1 MTSKLKLIR
10 HIAKDE
16 IKIRPMDDF
25 ADLHKKYN
33 QLLKEHE
40 DLKNEYQDLHV
51 LYNNLIEHSTFVEN
65 ELDEKLK
72 IIEYANKKINQ
83 SISYAQKIQSA
94 VFPNKSQLHN
104 LFPQSFV
111 LHRSRDI
118 VSGDF
123 YWFKKVNHRIFIAAA
138 DCTGHGIPGAFMS
151 MLGIAFLNEVTQH
164 SEMDAHQILEDLRKR
179 MKSSLHQ
186 QGYTKEAKDGMDLAF
201 CAIDTHN
208 NILEFSGAYRPLYLF
223 RNNTLNVYKGTRV
236 PIGISLR
243 EKPFT
248 KHVIELQ
255 PEDTFYMFS
264 DGYVDQIAPNRE
276 KYKTKR
282 FKNFLQ
288 QIHTYDLPKQKSLLE
303 EELDNW
309 QKDKEQVD
317 DILVMGFR
325 VNDLNSLT
333 I

>member
-16 IKIRPMDDF
+16 IKIRPMDDYVH
-25 ADLHKKYN
+25 LHQKYN
-33 QLLKEHE
+33 QLLKEYE

-72 IIEYANKKINQ
+72 IIEDANKKINQ

-94 VFPNKSQLHN
+94 VFPKKSNLYE

-111 LHRSRDI
+111 MHRSRDV

-164 SEMDAHQILEDLRKR
+164 AEMDAHQILEDLRER

-186 QGYTKEAKDGMDLAF
+186 QGYKKETKDGMDLAF
-201 CAIDTHN
+201 CAIDTQKN
-208 NILEFSGAYRPLYLF
+208 TLQFSGAYRPLYLF
-223 RNNTLNVYKGTRV
+223 RENSLNVYKGTRV

-248 KHVIELQ
+248 KHEIELQ
-255 PEDTFYMFS
+255 PDDTLYMFS
-264 DGYVDQIAPNRE
+264 DGYVDQIGTNRE

-282 FKNFLQ
+282 FKNLLQ
-288 QIHTYDLPKQKSLLE
+288 EIHTLDMQKQKAILE
-303 EELDNW
+303 EEMDNW
-309 QKDKEQVD
+309 QKDEEQVD

-325 VNDLNSLT
+325 VNGL
-333 I
+333 

>member
-1 MTSKLKLIR
+1 MTSKLKLIE
-10 HIAKDE
+10 HIAEDE
-16 IKIRPMDDF
+16 IKLRPMDDYIH
-25 ADLHKKYN
+25 LQQKYH
-33 QLLKEHE
+33 QLLKEYE

-51 LYNNLIEHSTFVEN
+51 LYNNLIEHSTFIEN

-72 IIEYANKKINQ
+72 IIEEANKKINQ
-83 SISYAQKIQSA
+83 SITYARRIQSA
-94 VFPNKSQLHN
+94 VFPNKSQLHHF
-104 LFPQSFV
+104 FPGSFV
-111 LHRSRDI
+111 LLRSRDV

-123 YWFKKVNHRIFIAAA
+123 YWFRKIDHRIFIAAA

-164 SEMDAHQILEDLRKR
+164 SKMDADQILEDLRDL

-186 QGYTKEAKDGMDLAF
+186 QGYTKETKDGMDMAF
-201 CAIDTHN
+201 CAIDTDKN
-208 NILEFSGAYRPLYLF
+208 TLQFSGAYRPLYLF
-223 RNNTLNVYKGTRV
+223 RNNTLNEYKGARA
-236 PIGISLR
+236 PIGISFK

-248 KHVIELQ
+248 KYEIELQ
-255 PEDTFYMFS
+255 PGDTFYMFS

-288 QIHTYDLPKQKSLLE
+288 QIHTYDLPKQKALLE

-309 QKDKEQVD
+309 QKDEEQVD

-325 VNDLNSLT
+325 INELNK
-333 I
+333 